1 MPTDPV
7 TVVTPVDLV
16 LAGIVASALVTV
28 ATMLYRQLIERAK
41 RAEERNDRLDS
52 LVTRMADGVETLL
65 KLALRERE

>member
-28 ATMLYRQLIERAK
+28 AGLLYRQLIDRAR
-41 RAEERNDRLDS
+41 RAEERNDRLDA
-52 LVTRMADGVETLL
+52 LVTKMADGVDTLL
-65 KLALRERE
+65 KLALREKD